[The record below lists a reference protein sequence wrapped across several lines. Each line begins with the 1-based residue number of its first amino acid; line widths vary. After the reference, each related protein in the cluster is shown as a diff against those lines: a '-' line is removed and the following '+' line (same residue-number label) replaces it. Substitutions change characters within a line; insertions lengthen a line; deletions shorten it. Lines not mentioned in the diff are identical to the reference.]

1 MNRKI
6 TYALVFSVIL
16 FTIVPLISAVETAIG
31 VETLPDHQVTLNIL
45 NPNTGDAYKSIEGT
59 SNAEGI
65 ATLTYTSSST
75 QNVNIYAI
83 IRNKEGKIVLTKS
96 FESLS
101 TGNAI
106 ALKVLTITTTTSP
119 VKAPNVTANETL
131 KNSTPSVN
139 LTPNLTITQNATN
152 LSATNLSASQTASS
166 YSFGSTFTSIWKV
179 LVSYGYI
186 IGIIIILILIVL
198 LIIKFWPN
206 IRRKIDER
214 RTLSRTKE
222 KDAEKDL
229 DAGSPREL
237 LNAEKKLK
245 QLEAEISSIKNK
257 NRRIIEAERKFDD
270 AKRELERLR
279 RE

>member
-1 MNRKI
+1 MKTKI
-6 TYALVFSVIL
+6 TYAVVLSVIL
-16 FTIVPLISAVETAIG
+16 LTILPLVAAVETAIG
-31 VETLPDHQVTLNIL
+31 VETLRNHQVTLNIL
-45 NPNTGDAYKSIEGT
+45 NPNTGDAYKSLEGT

-65 ATLTYTSSST
+65 ATLTYTSSSN
-75 QNVNIYAI
+75 QNINIYAI
-83 IRNKEGKIVLTKS
+83 IRNSEGKIVLTKS

-106 ALKVLTITTTTSP
+106 VLKVLGTTTTAPP
-119 VKAPNVTANETL
+119 VTTPNLTVNETP
-131 KNSTPSVN
+131 KNTTPIN
-139 LTPNLTITQNATN
+139 LTQNLTITQNATN
-152 LSATNLSASQTASS
+152 LSTTSASS
-166 YSFGSTFTSIWKV
+166 YSLGSTFTSIWKT
-179 LVSYGYI
+179 LITYGYI
-186 IGIIIILILIVL
+186 IGIIIILILLVL

-214 RTLSRTKE
+214 QALPRTKE
-222 KDAEKDL
+222 KSSEKDT

-245 QLEAEISSIKNK
+245 QLQQEIDGIKNK
-257 NRRIIEAERKFDD
+257 NRRIIEAERKFED